1 MDAIVTLI
9 QQYGLL
15 VIFLNL
21 LLEEAGLPIPSIPV
35 VMVAAS
41 MTGETHYGIGGII
54 LAGTAG
60 ALIADIAWYRS
71 GRRYGRRVLSLLCRV
86 SLSPDTCV
94 RQTESL
100 FVKAGPMA
108 LVFAKFVPGLANVCV
123 ALAGITRVR
132 FTTFLVLDTLGAAL
146 YVGAVAL
153 LGLIFADAVEEALA
167 TLESLGRYGL
177 MLLVGLLALYL
188 AVRWAQRRLFMRQL
202 RMDRVTVD
210 DLVHMLGAGEM
221 PVILDVRSKEARA
234 LDGIIPGAIGAY
246 PAENEPL
253 IMAFPR
259 DREIVVYCACPNEA
273 SAAVAAKH
281 LKRAGFKR
289 IRPLLGGIDAWI
301 GAGQPIEKPD
311 PGIGKAA

>member
-1 MDAIVTLI
+1 MDTIVSLI

-15 VIFLNL
+15 LIFLNL
-21 LLEEAGLPIPSIPV
+21 LLEEGGLPVPSIPV

-41 MTGETHYGIGGII
+41 MAAQADYTVAGIVA
-54 LAGTAG
+54 AGTAG
-60 ALIADIAWYRS
+60 ALVADIAWYRS

-86 SLSPDTCV
+86 SLSPDSCV

-100 FVKAGPMA
+100 FVKAGPLA

-132 FTTFLVLDTLGAAL
+132 FSTFLLLDMLGAVL
-146 YVGAVAL
+146 YVGGVAL
-153 LGLIFADAVEEALA
+153 LGVIFAGAVESVLT

-177 MLLVGLLALYL
+177 LLVTGLLALYL
-188 AVRWAQRRLFMRQL
+188 LVRWWQRRLFMRQL

-210 DLVHMLGAGEM
+210 ELARMVGSDEK
-221 PVILDVRSKEARA
+221 PVILDVRSREARA

-246 PAENEPL
+246 PYENEPL

-259 DREIVVYCACPNEA
+259 DRDIVVYCACPNEA

-281 LKRAGFKR
+281 LKRAGFRR

-301 GAGQPIEKPD
+301 GAGQPVEKPSSD
-311 PGIGKAA
+311 AAV